1 MVSISVPSS
10 IEFLRRGTTFNVF
23 VGWGTA
29 HKHNLKV
36 DGPCRIYRNRKAQG
50 IRIACQIG
58 NVQFFWLFSFPSGE
72 LVVCSPILKRE
83 RTERCEIALQER
95 NFILKAVGFAGVEEF
110 GIGPPTE
117 TEKAKAALSS
127 LVIVSSRS
135 ISRISPLSSS
145 SSSESASVMKCFVL
159 RSFFF
164 PPFRFLDWYL
174 CPFFWL
180 YPPPSPISF
189 PTCII
194 LHSCSSLDRLLDGPQ
209 FLRWWGE
216 RWERRHSF
224 LQSRKFGLTRL

>member
-1 MVSISVPSS
+1 M
-10 IEFLRRGTTFNVF
+10 
-23 VGWGTA
+23 
-29 HKHNLKV
+29 
-36 DGPCRIYRNRKAQG
+36 RNCA
-50 IRIACQIG
+50 A
-58 NVQFFWLFSFPSGE
+58 GE
-72 LVVCSPILKRE
+72 E
-83 RTERCEIALQER
+83 
-95 NFILKAVGFAGVEEF
+95 FILKAVGFAGVEEF

-135 ISRISPLSSS
+135 ISRISPRSSSSS

-159 RSFFF
+159 RSFF

-174 CPFFWL
+174 CPFFG

-216 RWERRHSF
+216 MRAKAF
-224 LQSRKFGLTRL
+224 VLQSRKFGLTRL

>member
-10 IEFLRRGTTFNVF
+10 IEFLRRGTTSNVF

-117 TEKAKAALSS
+117 TEKARR
-127 LVIVSSRS
+127 RS
-135 ISRISPLSSS
+135 
-145 SSSESASVMKCFVL
+145 L
-159 RSFFF
+159 RSWLFHLV
-164 PPFRFLDWYL
+164 PFLE
-174 CPFFWL
+174 
-180 YPPPSPISF
+180 S
-189 PTCII
+189 
-194 LHSCSSLDRLLDGPQ
+194 LHCRRRRRQNP
-209 FLRWWGE
+209 LRWWSVS
-216 RWERRHSF
+216 SF
-224 LQSRKFGLTRL
+224 VLFFFLPFVS